1 MIFFN
6 KKKSGF
12 TLIEL
17 LVVISIISILSS
29 VVISSLV
36 TARKKTEEAA
46 ILQQNHQVIIEAES
60 IYSKNDNFIGLCS
73 TAAVESLLKHLKD
86 GGDGYYGCQ
95 DEIVFYDSNGPFVAG
110 WVIYG
115 DTKNS
120 TQSSFCSMKNMQPE
134 PIQITSWNK
143 IDCQILTG

>member
-1 MIFFN
+1 MTFFN

-29 VVISSLV
+29 VVMSSLA
-36 TARKKTEEAA
+36 TARKKAEEAT

-60 IYSKNDNFIGLCS
+60 IYSKNGNFIGLCS
-73 TAAVESLLKHLKD
+73 TAAVESLLKHLKAGSD
-86 GGDGYYGCQ
+86 NYYGC
-95 DEIVFYDSNGPFVAG
+95 DDNIMHADLNGPFLAG
-110 WVIYG
+110 WIVVG

-120 TQSSFCSMKNMQPE
+120 IQSSFCSMKNMRPE
-134 PIQITSWNK
+134 PTQTTSWNK